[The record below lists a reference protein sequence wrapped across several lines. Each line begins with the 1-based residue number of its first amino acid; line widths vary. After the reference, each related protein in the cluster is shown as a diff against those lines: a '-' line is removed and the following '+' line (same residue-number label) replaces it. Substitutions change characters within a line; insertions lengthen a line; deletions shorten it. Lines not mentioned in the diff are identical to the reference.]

1 MRFPSGDSI
10 SPEFSQETAQ
20 RAMAPVEES
29 RERQRLYAPAR
40 VGLRPP
46 GESLFFGLGFWSRL
60 RDSGGCMLV
69 VFIAVGLAI
78 VLFGVAGTVGPWRD
92 GLRSN
97 GDPRFFLAMM
107 AFGAVFILVASRML
121 QVVLAGEANHRRRKK
136 PMSNKQPWATDHPW
150 RPEGMDP
157 DYGGQTGGTIL
168 GRIAFFAFIGL
179 FNIALGAPS
188 YLFKIIILVFDL
200 FALLILYDSIQKIV
214 QSLRCVRA
222 QMRWLT
228 FPTFVGGRLEG
239 TLLLRSALRVNGP
252 VKATLRCVKDEHE
265 MSSEGGVSSLEPF
278 AIYRQI
284 QEIPPPGERLD
295 TLSVTFDV
303 PPDLPGTELDREEA
317 TYWQVAFEIPV
328 LGPDVEAVF
337 LAPIYKR

>member
-1 MRFPSGDSI
+1 MP
-10 SPEFSQETAQ
+10 
-20 RAMAPVEES
+20 PVEES
-29 RERQRLYAPAR
+29 RERYRIYAPAR
-40 VGLRPP
+40 ISLRPA
-46 GESLFFGLGFWSRL
+46 GERVLFGRGLWRRL
-60 RDSGGCMLV
+60 RDSQAGCMLL

-78 VLFGVAGTVGPWRD
+78 LLFGVAGTVGPWRD

-107 AFGAVFILVASRML
+107 AFGTVFMLVASRML
-121 QVVLAGEANHRRRKK
+121 QVVLASEANARRRRV
-136 PMSNKQPWATDHPW
+136 PMSHKQPWTTDHPW

-179 FNIALGAPS
+179 FNLALASPS
-188 YLFKIIILVFDL
+188 YLLKLIVLVLDL

-214 QSLRCVRA
+214 QSLRRVRA

-228 FPTFVGGRLEG
+228 FPAFVGGRLEG
-239 TLLLRSALRVNGP
+239 TLLLRSALLVNGP

-265 MSSEGGVSSLEPF
+265 IGSEGGAPGLEPF

-284 QEIPPPGERLD
+284 QEIPPPGERLE
-295 TLSVTFDV
+295 TLSLTFDI
-303 PPDLPGTELDREEA
+303 PRDLPGTKLDREEA

-328 LGPDVEAVF
+328 LGPDVETIF
-337 LAPIYKR
+337 LAPVYEQP